1 MEGAF
6 LNAQQDSGA
15 VSVTPI
21 SWSSAHETHQGSALS
36 LPDGADF
43 LRADFSRSGPDL
55 LIETPSGDHFVIT
68 SYFTFLAPPA
78 LETADGAILNAGLVA
93 KLAGPVA
100 PAMTAQNAGLGFSNL
115 GEPIGQIN
123 EGAGSISVTHA
134 DGNRGVLTLGDS
146 IFQGDVLET
155 GPKANVSVVFVDD
168 TIFTLDAGGRMVM
181 DEMVYDAETQT
192 GIFSAQVVQGVFSFV
207 SGKVAKTSLDGM
219 VVATPTNTIGIRGS
233 TVLGEAAQEGA
244 ANKITLISDIDG
256 NVGELVISNGA
267 GTMTLSQPGA
277 STTVFSASAAPTPFT
292 ILSPQDIQQS
302 YGSTLTNLVKS
313 VAKKADQDTQEAAR
327 KAQQADQE
335 TVQAQEQAQ
344 QAEDQAVQADEQ
356 AQQADVEAEAAL
368 AEADVAKAEA
378 EAMAAE
384 VEALKAASD
393 PKAEAMAAALE
404 AKTAEVD
411 AKVVAAEA
419 KAAAAAEAQVQA
431 EEAAVQAEV
440 QIQAAAQAEQQAV
453 QANATVEQ
461 LSQYSSMAQ
470 SAAVIQEQVYTQF
483 VETGVVDPTYVA
495 GVASDVA
502 PVIDTQTSAI
512 DQAAQTAS
520 DQAIAAGATP
530 EEAAAA
536 GFAAAKEQAL
546 AEGATPEE
554 IAAAEQAYNDAIAA
568 GLSPEEAMAAAGA
581 AGQQAGLQPG
591 QDPALTGQPPVD
603 AAGQVVQAGTT
614 PDQQQIDAAA
624 QAYDAAIAAGL
635 SPAEAELAV
644 QAKMAEMGIPIG
656 PVDGGLNG
664 GMAPGTVMSDGT
676 VVPGGSGSFI
686 GGYFG
691 PNGSQTGGGYPFDMG
706 GTMDMFG
713 MGGVIDPFYMGG
725 LGPMDMYGFNP
736 IQFYDFNF
744 YDPNAFIDP
753 YGTYLPDPNRT
764 NSTFFEVLNAT
775 VGDDHLY
782 GSDGATQFVMQFGV
796 TLGGYDIVDGGL
808 GTDEVAF
815 TYLENSLFVYDSATA
830 IGQYSSSDGLVSGTV
845 TFNSIEQIYA
855 DDGVGSFSDASGTS
869 VQLNTSGVRLAFGA
883 NDTGIGYIV
892 AGTDAGN
899 DTITLAD
906 STTLTYSG
914 LSNTVTN
921 GSILGSI
928 VFGKGGNDILT
939 GTSADDIIYGGLGND
954 TLDGGGGTNGDS
966 LFGGAGTDSLTGGT
980 ANDDLYGGAGIDTL
994 IGGGGQDVLNGG
1006 AGADIFRYSAT
1017 TDGGAAGDFI
1027 KDFSGS
1033 TAFGG
1038 ATGDGDVLQF
1048 ATAAFGIGTVAY
1060 EEIAWG
1066 GTSTGLTLT
1075 NAAANV
1081 IVLTG
1086 GVGGTLTNALTAF
1099 AAGNTTATNAVFV
1112 FNDSDIN
1119 NVGSVY
1125 YSGGLNTGTVG
1136 STVGVFSGVTVD
1148 LVDLAA
1154 ADFGV
1159 V

>member
-1 MEGAF
+1 MEGTF
-6 LNAQQDSGA
+6 VKAQQDVRA
-15 VSVTPI
+15 VSATPI
-21 SWSSAHETHQGSALS
+21 SWSSAHDTHQGSALS

-55 LIETPSGDHFVIT
+55 LIETPSGDHFVVT

-78 LETADGAILNAGLVA
+78 LETADGAILKADLVA
-93 KLAGPVA
+93 TLAGPVA
-100 PAMTAQNAGLGFSNL
+100 PAMVAQIGVTGFENL
-115 GEPIGQIN
+115 GEPIGQVN

-134 DGNRGVLTLGDS
+134 DGTKGVLTLGDS

-168 TIFTLDAGGRMVM
+168 TIFTLDADGRMVM
-181 DEMVYDAETQT
+181 DEMVYDADTQT

-207 SGKVAKTSLDGM
+207 SGKVAKTSPDAM
-219 VVATPTNTIGIRGS
+219 VVSTPTNTIGIRGS

-256 NVGELVISNGA
+256 NVGELIISNGA
-267 GTMTLSQPGA
+267 GSMTLSQPGA

-313 VAKKADQDTQEAAR
+313 VAKKAAQDTQEAAR

-335 TVQAQEQAQ
+335 TAQAQEQAQ
-344 QAEDQAVQADEQ
+344 HAEEQAAQADEQ
-356 AQQADVEAEAAL
+356 AQQANAEAEVASAEAEA
-368 AEADVAKAEA
+368 AKAEA

-384 VEALKAASD
+384 VEALKAAND

-404 AKTAEVD
+404 AKAAEVG
-411 AKVVAAEA
+411 A
-419 KAAAAAEAQVQA
+419 KAAAAAAKAAVAAEVQAQA

-440 QIQAAAQAEQQAV
+440 QIQAAVQAEQQAV

-461 LSQYSSMAQ
+461 MAQYSTMAQ
-470 SAAVIQEQVYTQF
+470 NAAVTQEQVYTQF
-483 VETGVVDPTYVA
+483 VQTGVVDPTYVP
-495 GVASDVA
+495 GVAPGVA
-502 PVIDTQTSAI
+502 PVVDTQTSAI
-512 DQAAQTAS
+512 DQAAQTAA

-530 EEAAAA
+530 EEAAAV

-554 IAAAEQAYNDAIAA
+554 IAAAEQAYNDALAA
-568 GLSPEEAMAAAGA
+568 GLTPEEAMQAAGA
-581 AGQQAGLQPG
+581 AAEQVGFNQQAGVQPG
-591 QDPALTGQPPVD
+591 QDPGLTDQPPVD
-603 AAGQVVQAGTT
+603 AAGQVIQAGPT
-614 PDQQQIDAAA
+614 PDQPPPDAVA

-644 QAKMAEMGIPIG
+644 QAKMAEMGIPVGPVGGPIDIGNGPIGGPIDIG
-656 PVDGGLNG
+656 PVGWKSGF
-664 GMAPGTVMSDGT
+664 MSD
-676 VVPGGSGSFI
+676 PIKDF
-686 GGYFG
+686 
-691 PNGSQTGGGYPFDMG
+691 MG

-713 MGGVIDPFYMGG
+713 MGGAIDPFYMGG
-725 LGPMDMYGFNP
+725 MGPMDMYGYIQ
-736 IQFYDFNF
+736 IQFYDPGF
-744 YDPNAFIDP
+744 YDPKAFVDP

-775 VGDDHLY
+775 VGDDLLY
-782 GSDGATQFVMQFGV
+782 GGDGATQFVMKFGV

-815 TYLENSLFVYDSATA
+815 TYLENSLFIYNPVTA
-830 IGQYSSSDGLVSGTV
+830 VGQYSSSDGLVSGTV
-845 TFNSIEQIYA
+845 TFKSIEQIYA
-855 DDGVGSFSDASGTS
+855 DDGVGSFADATGTS

-883 NDTGIGYIV
+883 SDTGIGYIV

-928 VFGKGGNDILT
+928 VFGKGGNDIIT
-939 GTSADDIIYGGLGND
+939 GTSADDILYGGIGND

-980 ANDDLYGGAGIDTL
+980 ANDNLYGGAGIDTL
-994 IGGGGQDVLNGG
+994 IGGGGQDVLRGD

-1027 KDFSGS
+1027 KDFSGV

-1048 ATAAFGIGTVAY
+1048 ATAAFGIGTIAY
-1060 EEIAWG
+1060 EEIAWD

-1099 AAGNTTATNAVFV
+1099 AAGNTTTTNAVFV
-1112 FNDSDIN
+1112 FNDSGIN

-1125 YSGGLNTGTVG
+1125 YSGGLNSGTVG